1 MAVIATLF
9 VLRSF
14 FLFTFYLLVC
24 LLSGCCLKFLYHKSL
39 TNDKDGEEKS
49 ETNRSTLKN

>member
-1 MAVIATLF
+1 MKKKCKMSDFRPTNN
-9 VLRSF
+9 S
-14 FLFTFYLLVC
+14 
-24 LLSGCCLKFLYHKSL
+24 KPQSL